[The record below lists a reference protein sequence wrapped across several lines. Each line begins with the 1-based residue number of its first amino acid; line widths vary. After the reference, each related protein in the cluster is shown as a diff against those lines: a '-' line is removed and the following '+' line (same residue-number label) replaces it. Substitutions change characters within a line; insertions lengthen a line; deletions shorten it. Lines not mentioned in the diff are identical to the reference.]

1 MTPLRQRMLEDMQ
14 LRGLS
19 PATQESYLRAISF
32 LARHY
37 NTPPDQ
43 LTEEQLRQY
52 FLYLRNEKQVARS
65 TSTVALCA
73 IKFLFE
79 HTLQR
84 PWPVLDFVR
93 APKQQQLPVI
103 LSLEE
108 VRCLLALI
116 RMPHYHVCLSVIDA
130 CGLRVQEALLLQVSH
145 IDSARMMLHIH
156 AGKGAKDRYVP
167 LPPAALELL
176 RTQWRTHRHPVWIF
190 PERGAGASFPLRPR
204 NQWCD
209 LVSLAPFRPRS
220 PLAESG
226 IHKPATIHTLRHS
239 WATHLLEAGVNL
251 RIIQEW
257 LGHQSPRTTALYTHI
272 TQQAEGLAATASQ
285 RLLDAV
291 L

>member
-116 RMPHYHVCLSVIDA
+116 RMPHYHVCLSVIYA
-130 CGLRVQEALLLQVSH
+130 CGLRVQEALSLQVSH

-190 PERGAGASFPLRPR
+190 PERGAGGILPH
-204 NQWCD
+204 
-209 LVSLAPFRPRS
+209 APAQPMVRS
-220 PLAESG
+220 GISRAFQAALAESG
-226 IHKPATIHTLRHS
+226 IQKPATIHTLRHS